1 MIVVNSDT
9 VGWMPVT
16 VYSMSMVDSTKVLCP
31 LVDKFEILILGEHFP
46 ISGQNVE
53 ILIIIEKIK
62 IKIKLEWIH
71 KGVMCITLFHEG
83 FKSSH

>member
-1 MIVVNSDT
+1 LIVVNSDT
-9 VGWMPVT
+9 VGWTPVT

-62 IKIKLEWIH
+62 MTIEVVH
-71 KGVMCITLFHEG
+71 QT
-83 FKSSH
+83 